1 MKKIIIIILFLV
13 ASLSF
18 TTVSASN
25 VERQEY
31 DRFIETAS
39 LLGIEVDV
47 SFQDFK
53 ADYHD
58 TNGMYPSIVEY
69 TDALILELNYFSAT
83 EDLVVTRSSSSGGS
97 LQWYENIIDSNG
109 NEHIS
114 QRPNYDTCALESYA
128 NRGDLI
134 FEDTTFD
141 HIAIV
146 EGWFYSTTY
155 DMYYLRVIEST
166 PDAKR
171 FDYDHDDIG
180 VIRSVYDCDRY
191 NASSGNR
198 LLHVK
203 NLTNPTT
210 IDNIIDYTI
219 SELGDRYQALFTI
232 ADACDDR
239 DRWYCSQLAWCAYN
253 EYGFDIAIHDGGMIL
268 PNEIRD
274 DDDIISIKVPT
285 YSSC

>member
-1 MKKIIIIILFLV
+1 MKKIISIILLV
-13 ASLSF
+13 IFSLSF
-18 TTVSASN
+18 TSVSASN
-25 VERQEY
+25 IDRQEY

-39 LLGIEVDV
+39 QLGVEIDV

-53 ADYHD
+53 SDFYA
-58 TNGMYPSIVEY
+58 TNGIYPSIVEY
-69 TDALILELNYFSAT
+69 TEALILELSYFSDA
-83 EDLVVTRSSSSGGS
+83 DGLISSKSSSSGGS
-97 LQWYENIIDSNG
+97 LQWYENIIDSDG

-114 QRPNYDTCALESYA
+114 QKPNYDTCALESYA
-128 NRGDLI
+128 DRGDLI
-134 FEDTTFD
+134 YEDTTFD
-141 HIAIV
+141 HITIV
-146 EGWFYSTTY
+146 EGWFYSSTY

-191 NASSGNR
+191 NANSGNR

-203 NLTNPTT
+203 NLTSTTT
-210 IDNIIDYTI
+210 IDNIINNSLT
-219 SELGDRYQALFTI
+219 ELGDRYQALFTI

-239 DRWYCSQLAWCAYN
+239 DRWYFSQLAWCAYN

-274 DDDIISIKVPT
+274 DDDIIAIKLPR